1 MIPASTTRPFD
12 PAEYLDTDE
21 GIEAYMTDALETGD
35 PAFVADAQDV
45 VARAASLMSL
55 ATPIPQKTS

>member
-1 MIPASTTRPFD
+1 
-12 PAEYLDTDE
+12 
-21 GIEAYMTDALETGD
+21 MTDALETGD